1 MNLMLSAS
9 QLTSHTDQDWRGL
22 VFVKAALIYIVWD
35 IWVKDVLDFNWEN
48 NDKKQREVDKE
59 GCN

>member
-1 MNLMLSAS
+1 M
-9 QLTSHTDQDWRGL
+9 RI